1 MLSYREGRNC
11 MTSLSPTFDPTALNQ
26 FTNLPGKVYEVDG
39 LCKQIHGNGSS
50 FCRVRY
56 HNLYWFSLILKIKC
70 KFKIMTK

>member
-1 MLSYREGRNC
+1 

-26 FTNLPGKVYEVDG
+26 FTNLPGQVYDVDG

-56 HNLYWFSLILKIKC
+56 HNLYWFSKSLTQID
-70 KFKIMTK
+70 FKDKMQI